1 MAKDFDSKSSIILG
15 MHDAIVSLTGLIAG
29 LFFAF
34 TDTNIIVISCILSS
48 ITASLSMGAANYLA
62 VKSFNRK
69 IALKSAMYTAGAY
82 MITCVLL
89 ILPFFLIQNRT
100 NALIFVF
107 IVAVLIIFF
116 FNRFFYNGMR
126 FYKHFFEM
134 LAICTIVSI
143 VAFFIGETA
152 RQIFGI

>member
-62 VKSFNRK
+62 VKSFNKK
-69 IALKSAMYTAGAY
+69 IALKSALYTGASY
-82 MITCVLL
+82 MTTCILL
-89 ILPFFLIQNRT
+89 IMPFFVINNRI
-100 NALIFVF
+100 NALIAVF
-107 IVAVLIIFF
+107 IIAVLIIFF

-126 FYKHFFEM
+126 FYRHFLEM
-134 LAICTIVSI
+134 LTICTIVSI
-143 VAFFIGETA
+143 TAFFIGDA
-152 RQIFGI
+152 ANHLFGI